1 MEEKPTIISNYSFF
15 GDGFIVIHEA
25 TLMSV
30 GNDNYKMVLKPLCEQ
45 EAFIYK
51 TQNISE
57 PPLQFRLNETY
68 LSLHS
73 CTWNECLKTLLLSS
87 CASL

>member
-1 MEEKPTIISNYSFF
+1 MEELPAIISNYSFF
-15 GDGFIVIHEA
+15 GVGFIVIHEA

-30 GNDNYKMVLKPLCEQ
+30 GNDNYKMVLKCEQ

-57 PPLQFRLNETY
+57 PQLQLRLNETY
-68 LSLHS
+68 LSL
-73 CTWNECLKTLLLSS
+73 TLMYME
-87 CASL
+87 